1 MEFIVNNDV
10 LMVDKGFLI
19 EKELVF
25 LDLQLN
31 ILFFVFSVRLFSESD
46 VNFIRKIVIYR
57 IYIECVIN

>member
-57 IYIECVIN
+57 IYIERVIN